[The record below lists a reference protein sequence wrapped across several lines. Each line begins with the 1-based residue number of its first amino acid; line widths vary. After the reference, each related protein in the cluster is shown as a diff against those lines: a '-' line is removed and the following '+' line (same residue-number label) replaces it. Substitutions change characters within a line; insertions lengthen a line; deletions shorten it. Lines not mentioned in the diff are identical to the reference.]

1 MNTAIE
7 IMATPTPAGFALMML
22 LIVAPTFLTF
32 VGIVFGTR
40 WIMDRI
46 SARRSAVADPYDDW
60 L

>member
-1 MNTAIE
+1 
-7 IMATPTPAGFALMML
+7 MATPTPAGFALMML